1 MSLLDKVKLSNDD
14 VTHLQNLYNRKENKF
29 SSMEEFKAEA
39 KFLAALTFCD
49 DLQEMQ
55 NLASET
61 LKIPNFNS
69 KNRTYQE
76 ILDMVNERL
85 DLLKGTGILE

>member
-1 MSLLDKVKLSNDD
+1 MSLLDKVRLSDQD
-14 VTHLQNLYNRKENKF
+14 VIQLQNLYNRKENRF

-55 NLASET
+55 SLASET

-69 KNRTYQE
+69 QNRTYQE

-85 DLLKGTGILE
+85 DLLKDTGILE

>member
-1 MSLLDKVKLSNDD
+1 MSLLDKVKLSDDD
-14 VTHLQNLYNRKENKF
+14 VEQLRNLYTREKNSF
-29 SSMEEFKAEA
+29 SNEDELKAEV

-55 NLASET
+55 NLATET
-61 LKIPNFNS
+61 LKMPNFNS

-76 ILDMVNERL
+76 ILDTVNERL
-85 DLLKGTGILE
+85 DLLKNLGILE

>member
-55 NLASET
+55 NLATET
-61 LKIPNFNS
+61 LKMPNFNS

-76 ILDMVNERL
+76 ILDMANERL
-85 DLLKGTGILE
+85 DLLKETGILE